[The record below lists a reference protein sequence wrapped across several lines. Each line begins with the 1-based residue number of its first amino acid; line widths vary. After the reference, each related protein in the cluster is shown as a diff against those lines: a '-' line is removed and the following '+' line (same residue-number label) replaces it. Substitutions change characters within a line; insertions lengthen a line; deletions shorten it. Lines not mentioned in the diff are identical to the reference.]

1 MGMARSIMMK
11 LRSWG
16 ILGFLLSA
24 SVGEAQKTDSVWIRN
39 GDRLTGEVKSLSR
52 ALLKYSTDDFGT
64 ISIEWDKVVRIQS
77 TATFEVQ
84 VNSGHKYYGNL
95 GLASN
100 GWVALGLDT
109 LSLSDIV
116 AITPIRQTFVARLD
130 GYLDL
135 GFSFQKANKT
145 LQLTSG
151 AKVAYRG
158 PRSETVLEVTTFR
171 EDREDSPQTTRL
183 TADLTERYLA
193 ANLWSTGLVA
203 GYERNEELDLAG
215 RLRLGAFGART
226 LSRNNHV
233 DFWAVAGPVITREH
247 YFSSDSSSVSLEGL
261 IGLVFSAFRYDTPK
275 LNASI
280 NSQLYP
286 SFSIQG
292 RVRWE
297 NDLRVSY
304 ELVKDFMLTVTF
316 FDSFDNKPQSAGAEK
331 HDFGTTL
338 AISWTF

>member
-130 GYLDL
+130 GYLDHGHAL
-135 GFSFQKANKT
+135 PSRVQQHPQLIGEPLAADGQKPRKEPRRVRPEPRLRIREAPARDRCHEPRGHRVAESRP
-145 LQLTSG
+145 QRHRHIEPSCAQHDAVRLT
-151 AKVAYRG
+151 RG
-158 PRSETVLEVTTFR
+158 P
-171 EDREDSPQTTRL
+171 
-183 TADLTERYLA
+183 
-193 ANLWSTGLVA
+193 
-203 GYERNEELDLAG
+203 
-215 RLRLGAFGART
+215 
-226 LSRNNHV
+226 
-233 DFWAVAGPVITREH
+233 
-247 YFSSDSSSVSLEGL
+247 
-261 IGLVFSAFRYDTPK
+261 AFRRQCTDSAHVLGKVLAIAVRAHHRLARRILEQPAK
-275 LNASI
+275 
-280 NSQLYP
+280 P
-286 SFSIQG
+286 RPQG
-292 RVRWE
+292 RRLAPVVTMGENHRAKPARRCEQFRVR
-297 NDLRVSY
+297 L
-304 ELVKDFMLTVTF
+304 
-316 FDSFDNKPQSAGAEK
+316 P
-331 HDFGTTL
+331 
-338 AISWTF
+338 